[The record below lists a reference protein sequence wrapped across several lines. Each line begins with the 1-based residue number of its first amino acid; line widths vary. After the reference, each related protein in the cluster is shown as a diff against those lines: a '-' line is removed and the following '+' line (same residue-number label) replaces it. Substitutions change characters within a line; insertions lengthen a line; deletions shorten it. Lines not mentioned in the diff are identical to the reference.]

1 MRCAIYTRKSTNE
14 GLDQDFNSLDAQ
26 REACVNYILS
36 QKHEGWTLL
45 PEYYDDGGYTGA
57 NMDRPALKQLIS
69 DIETNKIDCIVVYK
83 VDRLSRSL
91 LDFSKLLEHFDKH
104 KVTFVSVTQHF
115 NTNSSMGRLTL
126 HILLSFAQFEREII
140 SERTKDK
147 VSAAR
152 KRGQWTGG
160 YPMLGYNLD
169 RAAKKLVIN
178 PEEAILVKDI
188 FETYA
193 KKCSLLRVA
202 NILNDRA
209 CKTKSHTSKN
219 GRVFGGRSY
228 DKNEVGKILS
238 SFLYIGKIKFQKEIY
253 EGQHSAII
261 EEDLFYQVQNIKT
274 ENMRQRDKKK
284 TKQNVG
290 LLKHI
295 LWCKPCNRMMIPTYT
310 CKKKKKYRYYLCN
323 TANRSGYDKC
333 PTKSVNAHEIE
344 KAVLKCLREIIVKEN
359 ITQAAVVTSVLW
371 DDLFSCEQRRILN
384 LIVERVDYD
393 GPSENISITLNQKG
407 LQELEDEVRV

>member
-160 YPMLGYNLD
+160 YPMLGYDLD

-202 NILNDRA
+202 DILNSRG

-238 SFLYIGKIKFQKEIY
+238 SFLYIGKIEFKNEIY
-253 EGQHSAII
+253 AGQHSAII
-261 EEDLFYQVQNIKT
+261 EEDLFYQVQRIKT
-274 ENMRQRDKKK
+274 ENMKQRDRKK

-359 ITQAAVVTSVLW
+359 ITQAAVVTSALW

-393 GPSENISITLNQKG
+393 GPSENISITINQKG
-407 LQELEDEVRV
+407 LQELADEVRV